1 MLKEVGGEITDL
13 NNTANKVDENSFQV
27 RDDDC
32 SSTGGDGQRSPCN
45 SEFSSLIIKLKLP
58 PYIDSKTAASLASKQ
73 NSNTKEINYASFRA
87 NE

>member
-1 MLKEVGGEITDL
+1 MLNEVGGEMTDL
-13 NNTANKVDENSFQV
+13 KNTAIKFDEDSFQV
-27 RDDDC
+27 KDDDC

-58 PYIDSKTAASLASKQ
+58 PFIDSKAAASLASKQ
-73 NSNTKEINYASFRA
+73 NSNTKEINYASFIA